1 MGGEEG
7 MQDWGEA
14 EDGEWVGG
22 QGHGELRV
30 ASLG

>member
-14 EDGEWVGG
+14 EDGEWR
-22 QGHGELRV
+22 QGHRELRV

>member
-14 EDGEWVGG
+14 EDGEWG